1 MGLHHVAL
9 ATRDLE
15 ATHAFYSDLLGF
27 KLVKVVTGATEGGGW
42 SKHIFYDTGGDGL
55 IAFWDLHDESLG
67 EFRTDI
73 STGFGLPVH
82 VNHLAFRA
90 DSLDE
95 LRSRIEQWQEHGIT
109 VAEIDHGF
117 CTSIYTTDPN
127 GILIEFC
134 CDTVPLNEED
144 AATAARLLAD
154 PNPPLEDEPKVT
166 IHKPVSSSRA

>member
-9 ATRDLE
+9 ATRDIE

-55 IAFWDLHDESLG
+55 IAFWDIHDESLG

-82 VNHLAFRA
+82 VNHLAFSA
-90 DSLDE
+90 GTLDD
-95 LRSRIEQWQEHGIT
+95 LTARRKQWQERGIT

-127 GILIEFC
+127 GIIVEFC
-134 CDTVPLNEED
+134 CDTCPLNEED
-144 AATAARLLAD
+144 AAEAERLLHD
-154 PNPPLEDEPKVT
+154 PNPPIEDEPKVT
-166 IHKPVSSSRA
+166 IHRAVSANA